1 MLHRVFDTAALYVQ
15 ICFGYGDPVEAGS
28 NQSSGN
34 SFHLKLCPFSAHS
47 LETDTGYVIVL
58 ISIGNVGGDRIFEIP
73 KTFLKR
79 L

>member
-1 MLHRVFDTAALYVQ
+1 MLYGVFDTAALYEK
-15 ICFGYGDPVEAGS
+15 ICFGYSDPVEAWS

-58 ISIGNVGGDRIFEIP
+58 ISIGNVGGDCIFEIP
-73 KTFLKR
+73 KPFLKR